1 MLDPLSL
8 ARGAANLAGAIVIG
22 AGFLLWF
29 MRDAVSTAGGACWRR
44 RVAVLLIAAAGLGL
58 LAAALFTNGTAAG
71 AASIGPFSFATAVLH
86 KFLTKTWAGSVAL
99 FQLVFAAAALILSFL
114 AWATVKK
121 APTSDGLFLSAA
133 LAAGLSLSAVAFA
146 SHPTSIEPET
156 IGIFAAIAHRLALSL
171 WLGGLPALLLLIGV
185 GPLPD
190 DTRRLAA
197 IVLRRFSHIA
207 TVAMLVIVVSGSLL
221 TWYLVRNFSSAI
233 GTSYGHL
240 LIIKLLLL
248 GGVLLI
254 ANSLQRSLLPAL
266 EMKPSDST
274 ILSYAKRVKVET
286 VLAFLI
292 VIVASIMAQAN
303 PPEHEDIYWPLPFR
317 FSLVSTWGTPWV
329 STYVIGGGALTL
341 LGLVLVASWWRPSL
355 RVAGLRVAKLSPRS
369 TLAIGIA
376 ATAVGA
382 GLALPAISVQAYPD
396 TFLTTEITYSTQSV
410 GHGLSLFEQN
420 CTPCHGVSGLGN
432 GPMARSLPRAPADF
446 SAPHTALHTGG
457 DLYWWVTHGILPSGM
472 PAFGDALSN
481 DDRWDII
488 NWLGAFSVGYQA
500 RVIDPTVAPGQSW
513 LAPPDFLVTDPE
525 GHSKLLSEY
534 RRESA
539 LLLVFSPGD
548 ARDKARME
556 QLLAARERLAELGAQ
571 IILITPSKTGRA
583 LRDLAT
589 NKTLLVN
596 SDADDAIATY
606 GLFTRTFGDAKV
618 DVARA
623 PVEHAEFLIDRSGY
637 IRARW
642 LPAEDNGPDSW
653 SDLAVLE
660 RQLEVI
666 AKEPLKR
673 PPLGVHEQH

>member
-1 MLDPLSL
+1 MLDPLAL
-8 ARGAANLAGAIVIG
+8 ARAAANLGGAIVVG
-22 AGFLLWF
+22 SGFLLWF
-29 MRDAVSTAGGACWRR
+29 TRDAFSTAGGALWRR
-44 RVAVLLIAAAGLGL
+44 RVAVLLIAAAGLGI
-58 LAAALFTNGTAAG
+58 LAAGLFTIGTAAG
-71 AASIGPFSFATAVLH
+71 AASAATFSFDASIVH
-86 KFLTKTWAGSVAL
+86 KFLAQTWAGKVAL
-99 FQLVFAAAALILSFL
+99 FELSFAGAACILSVL
-114 AWATVKK
+114 AWVMLAQTPV
-121 APTSDGLFLSAA
+121 SDRLFPSAA
-133 LAAGLSLSAVAFA
+133 LAAGLGLSAVAFA

-156 IGIFAAIAHRLALSL
+156 IGIFAAITHRVAFSL
-171 WLGGLPALLLLIGV
+171 WLGGLPALILLIGA
-185 GPLPD
+185 GPVPD

-207 TVAMLVIVVSGSLL
+207 TVAMLVILVSGSLL
-221 TWYLVRNFSSAI
+221 TWYLVRNFSSAL
-233 GTSYGHL
+233 GTGYGHL

-254 ANSLQRSLLPAL
+254 ANGLQRSLLPAL
-266 EMKPSDST
+266 ETKPSDSI

-292 VIVASIMAQAN
+292 VIVASTMAQQN
-303 PPEHEDIYWPLPFR
+303 PPEHEDIVWPLPFR
-317 FSLVSTWGTPWV
+317 FSIVSTWGTPWV
-329 STYVIGGGALTL
+329 PTSVIGGGALAL
-341 LGLVLVASWWRPSL
+341 LGLVLIASWWRPSL
-355 RVAGLRVAKLSPRS
+355 RLAKLSSRS
-369 TLAIGIA
+369 TFGAGVA
-376 ATAVGA
+376 ATVAGA
-382 GLALPAISVQAYPD
+382 GLALLAISVQAYPD
-396 TFLTTEITYSTQSV
+396 TFLTTEIPYSAQSV
-410 GHGLSLFEQN
+410 AHGLRLFEQN

-432 GPMARSLPRAPADF
+432 GPLARSLPRAPADF

-500 RVIDPTVAPGQSW
+500 RVIGPTVAPGQSW

-548 ARDKARME
+548 ARDKIRME
-556 QLLAARERLAELGAQ
+556 QLLADRERLAELGAQ
-571 IILITPSKTGRA
+571 IVLITPSKTGQA
-583 LRDLAT
+583 LRDLGS
-589 NKTLLVN
+589 NRILMVD
-596 SDADDAIATY
+596 SDADDALATY

-618 DVARA
+618 DAARA
-623 PVEHAEFLIDRSGY
+623 PLQHAEFLIDRSGY

-642 LPAEDNGPDSW
+642 LPSEDTGPDSW

-660 RQLEVI
+660 RQFEVL